1 LRRWLTFHFAKEA
14 KSDNFK
20 ALREYDRSP
29 FVSQDLVFR
38 IPLAAINVPALTAR
52 FESND

>member
-1 LRRWLTFHFAKEA
+1 LRGWLTFHFAKEA
-14 KSDNFK
+14 KSNNFK

-29 FVSQDLVFR
+29 FVSQDFLQ
-38 IPLAAINVPALTAR
+38 AARGLINVPALTAR